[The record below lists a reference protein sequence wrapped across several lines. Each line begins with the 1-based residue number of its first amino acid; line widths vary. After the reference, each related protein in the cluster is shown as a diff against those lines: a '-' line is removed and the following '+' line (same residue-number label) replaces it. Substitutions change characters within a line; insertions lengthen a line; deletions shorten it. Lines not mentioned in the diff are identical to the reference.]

1 MTYEAKIIEDS
12 IAKGVR
18 LTTFSITFP
27 RFILAEFNTH
37 RMLSRNSASSRAIP
51 VMKRVRAVWAAPFIP
66 EAFASNKAGMQAGEE
81 VSPFKAMVAWHLWWL
96 AAKVACMFAWCF
108 AKLEVHKQWAN
119 RIIET
124 FAWHQ
129 VVCTATDWENF
140 FALRVSKLAQPEI
153 FKIAKMMEELY
164 NASTP
169 KELKEGEW
177 HLPYVLESERR
188 INLSPDALEPDS
200 DAPAVEGMYRPMR
213 YTASARERMAAA
225 VRELVKFSAA
235 RCARTSYETH
245 ETGKVDQ
252 KRDVEL
258 YDKLTS
264 SRHMSPHEHPAR
276 VGTEEEI
283 AGREYI
289 GNFRAPWIQH
299 RKDIVG
305 EAVAPRETET

>member
-1 MTYEAKIIEDS
+1 MYEAKIIEDS
-12 IAKGVR
+12 IAQGVR
-18 LTTFSITFP
+18 LTTFSVTFP

-81 VSPFKAMVAWHLWWL
+81 VSPFKAMLAWHLWWL
-96 AAKVACMFAWCF
+96 AAKFACVIAWCF

-129 VVCTATDWENF
+129 VVVTATDWDNF

-153 FKIAKMMEELY
+153 YKIASMMEVLY
-164 NASTP
+164 NTSTP
-169 KELKEGEW
+169 KELKEGDW
-177 HLPYVLESERR
+177 HLPYVLSGERI
-188 INLSPDALEPDS
+188 INLTYDDFRREQGEPQDI
-200 DAPAVEGMYRPMR
+200 ATYPAIIGYTEEG
-213 YTASARERMAAA
+213 ERKVAE
-225 VRELVKFSAA
+225 RKNELVRFSVA

-245 ETGKVDQ
+245 ETGKIDQ

-258 YDKLTS
+258 YHKLTD

-289 GNFRAPWIQH
+289 GNFKAPWFQH

-305 EAVAPRETET
+305 EAVAPREEDM

>member
-1 MTYEAKIIEDS
+1 MYEAKIIEDS

-81 VSPFKAMVAWHLWWL
+81 VSPFKAMLAWHLWWL
-96 AAKVACMFAWCF
+96 ASKITCMIAWCF

-129 VVCTATDWENF
+129 VVVTATDWDNF

-153 FKIAKMMEELY
+153 YKIARMMEQLY
-164 NASTP
+164 DTSTP

-177 HLPYVLESERR
+177 HLPYVLPEERE
-188 INLSPDALEPDS
+188 INLMPDEIEFDKSQDKYVWGRMKGLNAKGE
-200 DAPAVEGMYRPMR
+200 AKVA
-213 YTASARERMAAA
+213 AR
-225 VRELVKFSAA
+225 VLELVKFSAA

-258 YDKLTS
+258 YYKLTD

-305 EAVAPRETET
+305 EAVAPREKDM

>member
-18 LTTFSITFP
+18 LTTFSVTFP

-81 VSPFKAMVAWHLWWL
+81 VSPFRAMVAWHLWWL
-96 AAKVACMFAWCF
+96 AAKVACVFAWCF

-119 RIIET
+119 RLIET

-129 VVCTATDWENF
+129 IVVTATDWDNF

-153 FKIAKMMEELY
+153 YKIAKMMEELY
-164 NASTP
+164 NSSTP

-177 HLPYVLESERR
+177 HLPYVLSDERAMTHRESWIRGDMEPQ
-188 INLSPDALEPDS
+188 NLDKI
-200 DAPAVEGMYRPMR
+200 V
-213 YTASARERMAAA
+213 TACTAAA
-225 VRELVKFSAA
+225 VKFSAA

-258 YDKLTS
+258 YEKLTS

-299 RKDIVG
+299 RKDIAG
-305 EAVAPRETET
+305 EAVAPREEA